1 MKAVILAA
9 GLGSRLNH
17 PGLPK
22 PLHRVAGESII
33 ARALR
38 LAESRGVAEAVVV
51 VGHLGESIESALG
64 ESCGRMKIRY
74 VWSDAYRSTNNAYSL
89 WLAREY
95 LDDDLFLLDG
105 DVLFEEELLERLEEA
120 GCPAVSAVSA
130 WRPNLDGTVAI
141 VRPDMSVLRME
152 EWRGRPP
159 AARPDAFKT
168 VNIHL
173 LRKQFV
179 IDAFLPALDA
189 MISAGGSA
197 GYYEAALA
205 ALIGAG
211 HEVRA
216 VDCTDLRW
224 QEVDDVSDEIA
235 ADIAFAAAPARL
247 ELLAGQH
254 GSFWRHGVVDHAL
267 LVNAYFPPAELLAAM
282 GAELADAV
290 TSYPAG
296 QQTCCRLVSGV
307 VGDRPERLAVA
318 NGASELIKP
327 LARLLGRAMI
337 VVPNFNEYESVPW
350 AGGACAYPLAAPGFR
365 LDVAD
370 LAARMTARECGVAV
384 LTSPGNPTGTAVSR
398 EAIAELCVRLRAA
411 GQRVLLDESFVD
423 FAPPGQSMAPELGR
437 HPNLVIVKSL
447 SKAYGVGGLRLGYL
461 QASDPELV
469 RAVRAELA
477 IWNVN
482 GVAESFLRLL
492 PRFQAPFLRSCDQVR
507 ADVARLQAQLAAVP
521 GTLCSDSAA
530 NFAFARLP
538 AGRLAGDVAL
548 ELFTRHRI
556 LVKDCSG
563 KTMPD
568 GGRWIRVASRTRAEN
583 DSLVGSLRS
592 IIG

>member
-22 PLHRVAGESII
+22 PLHRVAGETII

-38 LAESRGVAEAVVV
+38 LAESRGAAEAVVV
-51 VGHLGESIESALG
+51 VGHLGESIESAVG
-64 ESCGRMKIRY
+64 ESCGRMKVRY
-74 VWSDAYRSTNNAYSL
+74 VWSAAYRSTNNAYSL

-95 LDDDLFLLDG
+95 LDDDLLVLDG
-105 DVLFEEELLERLEEA
+105 DVLFEEDLLKRLEDA
-120 GCPAVSAVSA
+120 GCPAASAVAA
-130 WRPNLDGTVAI
+130 WRPNLDGTVAV

-152 EWRGRPP
+152 DWRGHPGP
-159 AARPDAFKT
+159 ARPDAFKT

-189 MISAGGSA
+189 LIAAGGST
-197 GYYEAALA
+197 GYYEEALA
-205 ALIGAG
+205 ALIDAG
-211 HEVRA
+211 HDVRA

-235 ADIAFAAAPARL
+235 ADIAFAAAPDRL
-247 ELLAGQH
+247 ELLSGQH
-254 GSFWRHGVVDHAL
+254 GSFWRHDVVDHSL
-267 LVNAYFPPAELLAAM
+267 LVNAYFPPPQLLAAL

-296 QQTCCRLVSGV
+296 QQTCCRLVSGI
-307 VGDRPERLAVA
+307 VGERPGRLAVA

-337 VVPNFNEYESVPW
+337 VVPNFNEYESVRW
-350 AGGACAYPLAAPGFR
+350 AGGACAYPLAAPDFA
-365 LDVAD
+365 LDVRD
-370 LAARMTARECGVAV
+370 LAAQVTARDCGVAV
-384 LTSPGNPTGTAVSR
+384 LTSPGNPTGRAVSR
-398 EAIAELCVRLRAA
+398 ADIAELCARLRAA
-411 GQRVLLDESFVD
+411 GKRVLLDESFVD
-423 FAPPGQSMAPELGR
+423 FAPPGQSMAADLDL

-461 QASDPELV
+461 QAGDAELV

-492 PRFQAPFLRSCDQVR
+492 PRFQGPFLRSCDQVR
-507 ADVARLQAQLAAVP
+507 ADVARLQAQVAAIP
-521 GTLCSDSAA
+521 GTLCRGSAA
-530 NFAFARLP
+530 NFVFARLP
-538 AGRLAGDVAL
+538 AGHRAGAVAL

-583 DSLVGSLRS
+583 DALAGSLRA